1 MKMSHNHVQLNP
13 HVRSQT
19 NVRLMLELDKKI
31 LRLCVGGVQ
40 RTWHSNGASKH
51 HLPFVISCP
60 FVPESAVR
68 VSSRRRDLPFM
79 VIPTHRK
86 RCHHH
91 RSRFEKAFLRS
102 MCRPLESAVFVLW
115 NINDR
120 WSRHRAQTP
129 DNHVAPIPHP
139 SNQQRS
145 TKLASMVIALDLTT
159 SNAQENRMV
168 SKISMSLHLDA
179 LAARRSEDISSCQAG
194 Q

>member
-1 MKMSHNHVQLNP
+1 
-13 HVRSQT
+13 
-19 NVRLMLELDKKI
+19 MLELNKKI

-60 FVPESAVR
+60 FVTESAVR

-79 VIPTHRK
+79 VITTHRK

-120 WSRHRAQTP
+120 CPDTEPRLQT
-129 DNHVAPIPHP
+129 IMSHP
-139 SNQQRS
+139 SV
-145 TKLASMVIALDLTT
+145 LLPT
-159 SNAQENRMV
+159 SRDPQTSLHGDCIRLHHFKCSGNRMV
-168 SKISMSLHLDA
+168 SKSQCRCISMPLPRGEAKTS
-179 LAARRSEDISSCQAG
+179 RRAKQANNFLTPASPTCCR
-194 Q
+194 